1 MFVAAVPFTANKAY
15 NLAVYW
21 GQDSAGQQQRLSF
34 YCQDDTIDI
43 IPLAFLPTFFDEGGL
58 PSVDFS
64 NICSSDNNAFP
75 GTNLANCA
83 YMASDIQQCQ
93 AKGKILLLSLG
104 GAVAQVGF
112 SDDSQAEW
120 FADTIW
126 NLFLGGSSGTRP
138 FGNAVLD
145 GIDLDIEQ
153 GSPTHY
159 PAFVQRIRSLASGTQ
174 KQYYVSAAPQCPFPD
189 QHIGDALNQAHFDF
203 VFVQFYNNYCQV
215 SDPSQ
220 FNFNTWDHWARYASP
235 NPNVKV
241 FLGAPGSPG
250 AAGQGYVDIA
260 TLSGIATDMQNKYP
274 SFGGVML
281 WDADSAYQNDQY
293 HVAIKNAIRANVPVH
308 PAPSVTP
315 ASTPKPSA
323 TPPSTPIN
331 VAASPQD
338 PRTFGRVRPLQLQ
351 HTSAKKDIMPQ
362 EKRRLSRF
370 FRL

>member
-1 MFVAAVPFTANKAY
+1 MVSTASLSIAHVFGL
-15 NLAVYW
+15 LALFLGHCIYW

-64 NICSSDNNAFP
+64 NICSSDTNAFP

-126 NLFLGGSSGTRP
+126 NLFLGI
-138 FGNAVLD
+138 
-145 GIDLDIEQ
+145 IDLDIEQ

-260 TLSGIATDMQNKYP
+260 TLSRIATDMQNKYP

-281 WDADSAYQNDQY
+281 WDADSAYQNNQY

-308 PAPSVTP
+308 PAPSVAP